1 MSNPMFYVD
10 PVPLNSQEDKDLK
23 LGDFVDYAFAAES
36 NSIQLVGVEFYE
48 AAKEYPIVFAKLGN
62 GAFVPFTLNGLK
74 DKENLYLDKDN
85 KWDARYIPSYVRRY
99 PFVLSEPI
107 GDEGKQVV
115 FIDKGCK
122 RVQKKS
128 GQALFNKDGSEGEV
142 MASVKSF
149 LLQHYAH
156 ARLTADFC
164 QWLADE
170 DLLTEM
176 AAKFEVAG
184 SGESFLFNS
193 LYIVDEAKF
202 QKLGKDKV
210 FDLFTKGFLGWVYAH
225 LMSLSNMSQLLDR
238 YAKKIA

>member
-23 LGDFVDYAFAAES
+23 LGEFVDYAFAAES

-99 PFVLSEPI
+99 PFVLSEPM
-107 GDEGKQVV
+107 GDEGTQVV

-128 GQALFNKDGSEGEV
+128 GQPLFNKDGSEGEV
-142 MASVKSF
+142 MASIKSF

-170 DLLTEM
+170 ELLMEM
-176 AAKFEVAG
+176 TAKFEVA
-184 SGESFLFNS
+184 SGENFLFNN
-193 LYIVDEAKF
+193 LFIVDESKF
-202 QKLGKDKV
+202 NKLGKDKV
-210 FDLFTKGFLGWVYAH
+210 YDLFTKGWMGWIYAH
-225 LMSLSNMSQLLDR
+225 LMSLSNMSHLLDR

>member
-48 AAKEYPIVFAKLGN
+48 AAKEYPIVFAKLAN

-142 MASVKSF
+142 MASIKSF

-210 FDLFTKGFLGWVYAH
+210 FGLFTKGFLGWVYAH

-238 YAKKIA
+238 YAKKTA